1 MEQAIYERDL
11 KDSTRP
17 ISPLRKAGDA
27 IEIVTDDLTIDEVVA
42 KIASLYQQRVVQM
55 NEAASQALS

>member
-1 MEQAIYERDL
+1 M
-11 KDSTRP
+11 
-17 ISPLRKAGDA
+17 SPLRKAGDA